1 MHYCKTT
8 KGLKGF
14 NVLLELIHF
23 TRRYKTSKEKFN
35 VLRKLWILMHL
46 HYKFKHS
53 QYDMQNEIKGMKCIL
68 NSYEKK
74 ECKPQT
80 QSQP

>member
-1 MHYCKTT
+1 MKS
-8 KGLKGF
+8 
-14 NVLLELIHF
+14 NVPRE
-23 TRRYKTSKEKFN
+23 
-35 VLRKLWILMHL
+35 LWILIHL

-53 QYDMQNEIKGMKCIL
+53 QYDIQNEIKGMKCIL
-68 NSYEKK
+68 NSYEKI